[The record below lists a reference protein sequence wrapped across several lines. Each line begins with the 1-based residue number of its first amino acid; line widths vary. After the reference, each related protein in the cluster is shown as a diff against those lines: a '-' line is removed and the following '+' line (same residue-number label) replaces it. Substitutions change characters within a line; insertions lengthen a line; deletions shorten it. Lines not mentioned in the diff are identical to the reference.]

1 MNIILL
7 LFLSTHEVPR
17 RFANLGERRTLAKLC
32 ERPRF
37 GWVVLRIVVW
47 RKDRPRWPVNRRRDS
62 IAPKKSVYG
71 AKLTRRGGV
80 SWPGDKA
87 ARCPWRSYHRVL
99 PIILYPRLVPVA
111 YIFYFLSAPLVLA
124 SNVRIVKILQTFL
137 SSSQERWIKADLFEI
152 CSFQVYVIRGDIMGQ
167 LFFRFYKSYVIKLW
181 IFFYSFLSIYD

>member
-1 MNIILL
+1 MWT
-7 LFLSTHEVPR
+7 S
-17 RFANLGERRTLAKLC
+17 
-32 ERPRF
+32 RF

-137 SSSQERWIKADLFEI
+137 SSSQERWIRADLLEI
-152 CSFQVYVIRGDIMGQ
+152 CSFQVYVIRGDLMEQ
-167 LFFRFYKSYVIKLW
+167 FFFFGFYKSLINLW
-181 IFFYSFLSIYD
+181 IFFYSFLSMITFNQIINCLAIY